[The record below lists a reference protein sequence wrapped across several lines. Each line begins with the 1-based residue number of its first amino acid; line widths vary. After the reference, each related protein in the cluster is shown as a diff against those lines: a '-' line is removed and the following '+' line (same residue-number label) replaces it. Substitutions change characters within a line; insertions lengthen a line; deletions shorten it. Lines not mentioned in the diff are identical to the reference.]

1 MDKPVRI
8 LLLGPP
14 EVIVKGKPV
23 SIKRRLNRALLYYLA
38 AQPHPASR
46 SELCEKFWPHE
57 DEEKSRKNLREALS
71 RLRLDLGIPNLIIT
85 SGDFIYLDPAM
96 LDVDLLTYQHA
107 IIPLL
112 SSAEF
117 NASGTLPDWI
127 VQELKRT
134 LALCRA
140 PRLMQGINLI
150 ENPEFENWLEFNN
163 HAYNVSMKSAL
174 DRLIDHYISSGN
186 LEEAVVWLGTALQS
200 DPLDD
205 EMNFL
210 MLICLRDMGKLD
222 EMVNTANYIEGVYA
236 RHEEALPDKIREL
249 KNQALTSRE
258 TPTNIS
264 SSWPFTERE
273 APDFVGREF
282 ELDTLSKALRGRGIV
297 LVEGEAGIGK
307 TRLLKQ
313 FFSAQPFPPRLFYC
327 VGHPLAVRVAFQ
339 AIVNALRTQIQDE
352 EWYKLPE
359 SDRQILDDFYHRVL
373 QDPEGPGVISTETNW
388 LPVLEDVFFAFAH
401 LMEIA
406 AARRPLLFIV
416 DDAIWADLASISLI
430 SFLIDR
436 GFFDRF
442 GLLVFANSPDVIN
455 EPLELLLQRVRRVR
469 KLTTLKLSPFTD
481 REIEGFVEKALG
493 RLPAIADIE
502 RLRDMTGG
510 NPYFLSECVR
520 SAKWITTGEK
530 VTLPAEN
537 CNPPDSVI
545 SLVHDKL
552 HGLEADSVLLI
563 KAAAI
568 LGKKFCP
575 DVLEEMTGM
584 DVDRVATGL
593 DDLISE
599 GFLRVNPDI
608 HPLGGYSF
616 RHDIE
621 REVILADLTPG
632 QKRSLHLKAARA
644 LQKRRAGFARFAE
657 ALAQH
662 WETALQEN
670 EALNAWLEAGRY
682 ARSQFDRVESYRVY
696 GRGLDMV
703 MKAPTLFPENVVYEL
718 INEYGNYAFDRDD
731 MVTCEKIYR
740 GCLEIG
746 EINQNRK
753 LIGTAYNGLAR
764 AAFFRNEFEEART
777 CLERAS
783 WFLEGTD
790 LRVEQIKTLYV
801 QGTIQYSVDDF
812 TASRRSM
819 ENALALTENV
829 DDLYINDTKI
839 DILTILCADLCYIG
853 EPLTALEYAKQM
865 VNLSSLATRRSTALQ
880 AAAVLAMCEYYNDHL
895 ENTVQIY
902 QDSLV
907 LMERFQLRFWCSV
920 LDTSAALAYLE
931 MGNLD
936 EAFKLA
942 EQAYDRETP
951 YKSEKLSM
959 HTAKALGDLFRLLD
973 NATRAAGY
981 YFENI
986 NSGAMNY
993 QTIISKYYLG
1003 ISLIDGGKRSEG
1015 QKWIDEAISES
1026 ELKGLRGIESSMK
1039 MGRLVIAAERKPT
1052 AALIKDAR
1060 QVLETINET
1069 KSAKTQFFRNSL
1081 EGHLS
1086 EAYGKTDEAIGFY
1099 QAAVAAENINGN
1111 VWYELLA
1118 YKRIL
1123 ALAPPNSPVRKSVE
1137 KRVNEIIESMQ
1148 AHATH
1153 PALKGSFI
1161 KFRNK
1166 WKRYVNVMSTR

>member
-46 SELCEKFWPHE
+46 SELCQIFWPQE
-57 DEEKSRKNLREALS
+57 NEEKSRKNLREALS

-85 SGDFIYLDPAM
+85 SGDFIYLDPVM
-96 LDVDLLTYQHA
+96 LDVDLLTYQHT

-112 SSAEF
+112 SSSEI

-140 PRLMQGINLI
+140 PRLMQGINLVD
-150 ENPEFENWLEFNN
+150 NPEFENWLEFNN
-163 HAYNVSMKSAL
+163 HAYNISMKSAL
-174 DRLIDHYISSGN
+174 DRLTDHYISSGN
-186 LEEAVVWLGTALQS
+186 LEEAIVWLGIALQS

-205 EMNFL
+205 ELNFL

-222 EMVNTANYIEGVYA
+222 EMVNTANYIEGVYR
-236 RHEEALPDKIREL
+236 RHEEALPDNIREL
-249 KNQALTSRE
+249 KNQALSSRE
-258 TPTNIS
+258 APTNPS
-264 SSWPFTERE
+264 SSWPFTEWE

-297 LVEGEAGIGK
+297 LIEGEAGIGK

-313 FFSAQPFPPRLFYC
+313 FYNTQPFPPRLFYC
-327 VGHPLAVRVAFQ
+327 VGHPLATKVAFHVI
-339 AIVNALRTQIQDE
+339 ANSLRTQIQDE

-359 SDRQILDDFYHRVL
+359 ADRQILDDFYHRVL

-388 LPVLEDVFFAFAH
+388 LPVLEDVFFAFAN

-406 AARRPLLFIV
+406 AAQRPLLFIV

-442 GLLVFANSPDVIN
+442 GLLVLANSPDVVN
-455 EPLELLLQRVRRVR
+455 EPLELLLQRVRRLR

-481 REIEGFVEKALG
+481 KEIERLVENALG
-493 RLPAIADIE
+493 RLPETPDIE
-502 RLRDMTGG
+502 RLKGMTGG

-520 SAKWITTGEK
+520 SARWITTGEK
-530 VTLPAEN
+530 VALPVEN
-537 CNPPDSVI
+537 CHPPDSVT

-552 HGLEADSVLLI
+552 HGLEADSVFLI

-568 LGKKFCP
+568 LGNKFCP
-575 DVLEEMTGM
+575 DVLEEMVGI
-584 DVDRVATGL
+584 DADHIATEL
-593 DDLISE
+593 DELINE

-621 REVILADLTPG
+621 REVILTDLTPG

-682 ARSQFDRVESYRVY
+682 ARSQFDRNESYRVY
-696 GRGLDMV
+696 GRGLDLV
-703 MKAPTLFPENVVYEL
+703 TKSPAIFPENAVYEL

-731 MVTCEKIYR
+731 MVTCERIYR
-740 GCLEIG
+740 SCLEIG

-764 AAFFRNEFEEART
+764 AAFYLNQFEEART
-777 CLERAS
+777 YVERAS

-801 QGTIQYSVDDF
+801 QGTIQYSIDDF
-812 TASRRSM
+812 LASRRSM
-819 ENALALTENV
+819 EKALELTENV
-829 DDLYINDTKI
+829 DELYIHDTKI
-839 DILTILCADLCYIG
+839 DILTILCADLCSIG
-853 EPLTALEYAKQM
+853 EPMTALELAEQM

-880 AAAVLAMCEYYNDHL
+880 SAAMLAMCEYYNDHP
-895 ENTVQIY
+895 EKTVQIY
-902 QDSLV
+902 RESLV
-907 LMERFQLRFWCSV
+907 LMERFQLRFWCSL
-920 LDTSAALAYLE
+920 LDTSTALAYLE

-936 EAFKLA
+936 EAYKLA
-942 EQAYDRETP
+942 EQAYVRETP

-973 NATRAAGY
+973 NATRAAEY
-981 YFENI
+981 YLENI
-986 NSGAMNY
+986 NSGSVNY

-1003 ISLIDGGKRSEG
+1003 ISMIDSGKRSEG

-1039 MGRLVIAAERKPT
+1039 MGGLIIATERKPN

-1060 QVLETINET
+1060 KVLETIKET
-1069 KSAKTQFFRNSL
+1069 KSSQTQFFQNSL
-1081 EGHLS
+1081 EGHLA
-1086 EAYGKTDEAIGFY
+1086 EARGEKEEAIKFY
-1099 QAAVAAENINGN
+1099 QRAVTAENINGN

-1123 ALAPPNSPVRKSVE
+1123 ALAPLNSPVRKSVE
-1137 KRVNEIIESMQ
+1137 KRVDEIIENMQ

-1153 PALKGSFI
+1153 PAIKGSFI